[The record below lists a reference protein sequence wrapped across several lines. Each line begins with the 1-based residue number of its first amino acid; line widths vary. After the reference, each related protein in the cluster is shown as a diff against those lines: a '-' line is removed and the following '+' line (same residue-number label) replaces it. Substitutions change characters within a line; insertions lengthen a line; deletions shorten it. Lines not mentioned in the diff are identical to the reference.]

1 MQDEKMTSII
11 HLDPSNATRTRAA
24 HVLSSAI
31 SSQIM
36 VRSPITSTPMIVS
49 SVDGLF
55 AVMRNAAVFML
66 GTEDG
71 GTPEICMATTDI
83 LNFLDAFIISATRID
98 HDVEARAAG
107 RDQNA
112 QAKFEGHFLTHVTF
126 I

>member
-1 MQDEKMTSII
+1 
-11 HLDPSNATRTRAA
+11 
-24 HVLSSAI
+24 
-31 SSQIM
+31 
-36 VRSPITSTPMIVS
+36 MIVS